1 MNEASLFPNHAASNW
16 VLVAHTHTHSHTHTL
31 CQDGVLCMR
40 QEAASMTRACS
51 RRTGE
56 GKKCV
61 GKKCEGKKCEGK
73 QSEG

>member
-1 MNEASLFPNHAASNW
+1 MRQVSFRIMLLQIGCSS
-16 VLVAHTHTHSHTHTL
+16 HTHTHTHTHTL